1 VNPND
6 DNEKTV
12 EEELYEQIIDY
23 VLHLGSLEC
32 ASDTENDEA
41 TADGDRSM
49 EKEEDEEDGE
59 PSEED

>member
-1 VNPND
+1 
-6 DNEKTV
+6 
-12 EEELYEQIIDY
+12 
-23 VLHLGSLEC
+23 LEC

-41 TADGDRSM
+41 AADGDRSM